1 MIGSYYPAY
10 AETLRRGNYVKLTRL
25 RFLNPGGGTAFVL
38 DNDPMQK
45 FSGAFIKSGSVTVNL
60 QNGARRSASVEI
72 ANADGDF
79 DFKVN
84 HVWFGTEI
92 AVDMGLMLQ
101 DGTECWFPQGVFR
114 VERPSETVAT
124 NGTIAHF
131 SLIDKWA
138 GLDGTLNGA
147 LESSYGVA
155 SGTNIFSAIAALL
168 LLDRGDGQPFDS
180 VTPIF
185 TEFYNGKTQMLPG
198 GSSAPLV
205 NTSYNL
211 LIGNT
216 DSSVA
221 DVVTELCG
229 FLQAWVGYDVNGALR
244 VEPSQDDLS
253 DADKPVLWRYSM
265 DEAQIAGLDYESMIS
280 EVCNDYIVTGYATG
294 NRPPN
299 AARAINL
306 DPASPVCVQ
315 RIGRRT
321 IREEKPAFSTWRMCE
336 DYAAWKVKRM
346 AALRRAVTVTANQIF
361 HLRENNLI
369 EIARTDKAG
378 SPIERH
384 LIQGYTLPFS
394 GAEPMTIQAISVED
408 FPQITTYVESPDIV
422 G

>member
-1 MIGSYYPAY
+1 MNGNDYPAY
-10 AETLRRGNYVKLTRL
+10 LAALKAGNFVKLARL
-25 RFLNPGGGTAFVL
+25 RFLNPGGDTAFIL

-45 FSGAFIKSGSVTVNL
+45 HSGAFIKSGSVTVNL
-60 QNGARRSASVEI
+60 QNGARRSANVEI
-72 ANADGDF
+72 ANADGEF

-131 SLIDKWA
+131 NLIDKWA
-138 GLDGTLNGA
+138 GIDGTLNGA

-155 SGTNIFSAIAALL
+155 SGTNIFNAISALL
-168 LLDRGDGQPFDS
+168 LLERGDGRSYDS

-185 TEFYNGKTQMLPG
+185 TDYYNNKTQMLPG
-198 GSSAPLV
+198 GSYALLV
-205 NTSYNL
+205 NTSYNVM
-211 LIGNT
+211 IDGTGN
-216 DSSVA
+216 SVA
-221 DVVTELCG
+221 SVITELCS
-229 FLQAWVGYDVNGALR
+229 FLQAWVGYDATGALR
-244 VEPSQDDLS
+244 VDPSQDDIS

-265 DEAQIAGLDYESMIS
+265 DEAQIVGLSYESMIS

-294 NRPPN
+294 NSPPN
-299 AARAINL
+299 AARAINM
-306 DPASPVCVQ
+306 DAASPVCVQ

-321 IREEKPAFSTWRMCE
+321 VREDKPEFSTWRMCE
-336 DYAAWKVKRM
+336 DYAVWKAKRM
-346 AALRRAVTVTANQIF
+346 AALRRSVSVSANQIF
-361 HLRENNLI
+361 HLQENNLI
-369 EIARTDKAG
+369 EIARTDKPG
-378 SPIERH
+378 NPVERH
-384 LIQGYTLPFS
+384 LVQGFTLPFS

-408 FPQITTYVESPDIV
+408 FPNITSYVESPDIV